1 MNRNLSIETRHGCL
15 LNYTEQVNW
24 REKLPN
30 TQSRKC
36 GTSTII
42 PSKKCK
48 IVVVS
53 NGIDIYI
60 ALKGATASF

>member
-24 REKLPN
+24 RDKLPN

-42 PSKKCK
+42 PSKKC
-48 IVVVS
+48 
-53 NGIDIYI
+53 
-60 ALKGATASF
+60 